1 MRLLKDAFPA
11 ARPQRSPSS
20 IRQQLWPKKGGAGG
34 ASWLSSSVLNP
45 FMTGASGSSLL
56 SNTTRS
62 EETNENLRKASLK
75 IPRLRRRNYKLPSN
89 SRAHCTHH
97 VLPETGNSRFESP
110 LVSFRQRRGSEAASS
125 ILIDQNARRSNATSG
140 LSMSCNATG
149 TLQPTKHT
157 LSLSLTHTHTHTHTQ
172 THSLSLSLTHTH
184 THTHTLTLSL
194 SHTHTHT
201 HTLSLALS
209 HIHTHYLTLSHTH
222 SFSLT
227 HTHTLSRSHS
237 FTHTLQ
243 QP

>member
-56 SNTTRS
+56 SNSTRS

-110 LVSFRQRRGSEAASS
+110 LVSFRQRRSSEAASS

-140 LSMSCNATG
+140 LSMSCNATR
-149 TLQPTKHT
+149 TLRP
-157 LSLSLTHTHTHTHTQ
+157 TQ
-172 THSLSLSLTHTH
+172 TH
-184 THTHTLTLSL
+184 TL
-194 SHTHTHT
+194 
-201 HTLSLALS
+201 
-209 HIHTHYLTLSHTH
+209 

-227 HTHTLSRSHS
+227 HTHTLSLSLSLAHS
-237 FTHTLQ
+237 LTYTHTHFSSSS
-243 QP
+243 